1 MACRDAGSRQQLS
14 VCHRQATGPVR
25 LHGNGVSRACRRLV
39 PATPLGLGNSTRKF
53 VERRHL
59 EPGLVAEWR
68 GRTIEVREEHALR
81 RVDHLVRTNFWE
93 REKHDHSVRL
103 TVGHERGVLLHEVTA
118 LQVTAQLGDV
128 KVAARRGIPLE
139 DRDNRDRADRDGKVA
154 GPELSLWYRHD
165 MDTGTQIAA
174 RLDSATIEFL
184 DHLVADGRFESRAAA
199 VRFALD
205 RFRDVE
211 ERRATGQAIAEG
223 YRRVPQADQDVDV
236 AEANLRRLVA
246 EESW

>member
-1 MACRDAGSRQQLS
+1 MMWS
-14 VCHRQATGPVR
+14 P
-25 LHGNGVSRACRRLV
+25 
-39 PATPLGLGNSTRKF
+39 
-53 VERRHL
+53 
-59 EPGLVAEWR
+59 PGWQPW
-68 GRTIEVREEHALR
+68 GT
-81 RVDHLVRTNFWE
+81 
-93 REKHDHSVRL
+93 
-103 TVGHERGVLLHEVTA
+103 
-118 LQVTAQLGDV
+118 QVV
-128 KVAARRGIPLE
+128 V
-139 DRDNRDRADRDGKVA
+139 
-154 GPELSLWYRHD
+154 SLWYRHD

-174 RLDSATIEFL
+174 RLDSATVVFL

-236 AEANLRRLVA
+236 AEANLRRLLA